1 MEGRNLSN
9 VRQGTLRQSEHSAS
23 SGFNRFPNRP
33 NGSRGRHRASANAG
47 PFASRI
53 ALNRATGL
61 PHRFLTR
68 PPQRFPWHHLAGES
82 CLQELNSSRDGL
94 STADAARLLADSG
107 PNRLELSAG
116 RTALQI
122 LWDQFSN
129 VMLIMLLAVAAV
141 SAGVSLHQQ
150 EFPKDAI
157 AILVIVILNGLL
169 GYLQESKAQQ
179 ALLALRDMAQP
190 LVQVRRDGDWQR
202 ISSELLVPG
211 DLIRLEA
218 GDRVPADARLLD
230 VADLGVREAALTG
243 EAEAVFKRADLLL
256 EADTPVLERQ
266 NCLFQGTELVRGRG
280 LAVVTAT
287 GMATELG
294 QIAELINTAG
304 GESTPLQERLDG
316 LAKVLVGSALALVAV
331 VVLAG
336 WLLGQ
341 SLMDLLEVS
350 LSMAVAI
357 VPEGLPAVITVTL
370 AIGTQRMVRRAAL
383 IRRLPAVEGLGSVT
397 VICSDKTGT
406 LTQNRQVVQELRVGT
421 EAVAVGGQ
429 GYEPSGSLS
438 PSGLMAPA
446 GATAGAAA
454 GTQQLLLQAGVLC
467 SDAELKTQADG
478 SWDVLGD
485 PTEGALVVVAAKAG
499 IDGFALRSRFRRAA
513 EIPFSSERQLMAV
526 WVEDPDG
533 ELQHPLGASA
543 SSSRRLLISKGAPE
557 VIIGLCDRWIDGAGV
572 QPLSA
577 EQRQW
582 WLDQAR
588 ELAASGL
595 RVLAFACAP
604 HHPSP
609 DHELDDQLLL
619 GLMAQLDPARPEVE
633 RAVAICRQAGI
644 RPVMITGDHPLTAR
658 AIGASIGLAPA
669 DGEVVLGREL
679 ERCDDGQLR
688 DVVARCSIYARVPPE
703 QKLRIVK
710 ALQANGHV
718 VAMTGDGV
726 NDAPALKQA
735 HIGVAMGI
743 TGTEVSKEAAD
754 MVLLDDNF
762 ATIVSAVEEGRLVY
776 ANIRRFVK
784 YILGSNVG
792 ELITIA
798 SAPLLGL
805 VGVPLTPLQ
814 ILWMNLVT
822 DGVPALALA
831 LEPGEQGL
839 MQRSPAEPG
848 ESIFARG
855 IGRYIIRIGVVFAV
869 IVIALMLYA
878 ARHEA
883 PWESMVFTTLC
894 LAQMGHAL
902 SARSDLPLV
911 QVAPFSNPWL
921 LMAVVLTS
929 GLQLLLL
936 YVPALSNFFGTT
948 PLSARDLMICVGFSL
963 LFFLYLELEKL
974 ARLWLRRGAAHS

>member
-1 MEGRNLSN
+1 MNPSDVLSCHALAAEACLEQLN
-9 VRQGTLRQSEHSAS
+9 
-23 SGFNRFPNRP
+23 
-33 NGSRGRHRASANAG
+33 AN
-47 PFASRI
+47 
-53 ALNRATGL
+53 
-61 PHRFLTR
+61 
-68 PPQRFPWHHLAGES
+68 
-82 CLQELNSSRDGL
+82 RDGL
-94 STADAARLLADSG
+94 STAETARRLAASG
-107 PNRLELSAG
+107 PNKLELSEG
-116 RTALQI
+116 RSAWQI

-129 VMLIMLLAVAAV
+129 VMLIMLLAVGAISAAL
-141 SAGVSLHQQ
+141 SLHQQ
-150 EFPKDAI
+150 DFPKDAI
-157 AILVIVILNGLL
+157 AILVIVVLNGLL

-190 LVQVRRDGDWQR
+190 LVQVRRDGQWQR
-202 ISSELLVPG
+202 VSSEELVPG

-218 GDRVPADARLLD
+218 GDRVPADARLLEA
-230 VADLGVREAALTG
+230 ADLGVREAALTG
-243 EAEAVFKRADLLL
+243 EAEAVFKKAELVLA
-256 EADTPVLERQ
+256 EGTPVLERQ
-266 NCLFQGTELVRGRG
+266 NCLFQGTEVVRGRG
-280 LAVVTAT
+280 MALVTAT

-316 LAKVLVGSALALVAV
+316 LAKVLVGSALGLVAV
-331 VVLAG
+331 VVVLG
-336 WLLGQ
+336 LLMKQ
-341 SLMDLLEVS
+341 DPLNLLEVS

-421 EAVAVGGQ
+421 ERVSVSGQ
-429 GYEPSGSLS
+429 GYDPSGRMTASAIE
-438 PSGLMAPA
+438 APA
-446 GATAGAAA
+446 GASAGSAAGAR
-454 GTQQLLLQAGVLC
+454 TLLLQAGVLC
-467 SDAELKTQADG
+467 SDAEHKQLADG
-478 SWDVLGD
+478 SWDILGD
-485 PTEGALVVVAAKAG
+485 PTEGALSVVALKAG
-499 IDGFALRSRFRRAA
+499 IDDFELRSHYRRAA

-526 WVEDPDG
+526 WIEDPG
-533 ELQHPLGASA
+533 AELQAPLGSDASGSA
-543 SSSRRLLISKGAPE
+543 RLLISKGAPE
-557 VIIGLCDRWIDGAGV
+557 VVIGLCDRWIDGSGV
-572 QPLSA
+572 VALNE

-588 ELAASGL
+588 ELAGEGL

-604 HHPSP
+604 HHHSP
-609 DHELDDQLLL
+609 DDELNGQVLL
-619 GLMAQLDPARPEVE
+619 GLMAQLDPARPEVAA
-633 RAVAICRQAGI
+633 AVATCRMAGI

-658 AIGASIGLAPA
+658 AIGSAIGLTDAA
-669 DGEVVLGREL
+669 GEVILGREL
-679 ERCDDGQLR
+679 EAMEEPALR
-688 DVVARCSIYARVPPE
+688 EAVARCSVYARVAPE

-710 ALQANGHV
+710 ALQANGQV

-762 ATIVSAVEEGRLVY
+762 ATIVNAVEEGRLVY

-805 VGVPLTPLQ
+805 VGVPLSPLQ

-839 MQRSPAEPG
+839 MEKAPAEPG

-855 IGRYIIRIGVVFAV
+855 IGRYIIRIGIVFAA
-869 IVIALMLYA
+869 IVIGLMLYA
-878 ARHEA
+878 SSHSGDH
-883 PWESMVFTTLC
+883 WKTMVFTTLC

-902 SARSDLPLV
+902 SARSDLPLMR
-911 QVAPFSNPWL
+911 VAPFSNPWL
-921 LMAVVLTS
+921 LWAVVLTT

-936 YVPALSNFFGTT
+936 YVPALSNFFSTSA
-948 PLSARDLMICVGFSL
+948 LSASDLGVCVGFSL
-963 LFFLYLELEKL
+963 LFFLYLELEKIW
-974 ARLWLRRGAAHS
+974 RLWRRQASSDA

>member
-1 MEGRNLSN
+1 MVVS
-9 VRQGTLRQSEHSAS
+9 
-23 SGFNRFPNRP
+23 
-33 NGSRGRHRASANAG
+33 
-47 PFASRI
+47 
-53 ALNRATGL
+53 
-61 PHRFLTR
+61 LTR
-68 PPQRFPWHHLAGES
+68 PIQPAAWHSLPSTE
-82 CLQELNSSRDGL
+82 CLERLGGQSQGF
-94 STADAARLLADSG
+94 STADASRRLADGG
-107 PNRLELSAG
+107 PNRLELAAG
-116 RTALQI
+116 RSNWQI

-141 SAGVSLHQQ
+141 SAGVAYVEQT
-150 EFPKDAI
+150 FPKDAI
-157 AILVIVILNGLL
+157 AIVLIVGLNGLL
-169 GYLQESKAQQ
+169 GYLQESRAQK

-190 LVQVRRDGDWQR
+190 LVQVRRDGRWQQLP
-202 ISSELLVPG
+202 SEELVPG

-218 GDRVPADARLLD
+218 GDRVPADARLLEA
-230 VADLGVREAALTG
+230 VDLGVREAALTG
-243 EAEAVFKRADLLL
+243 EAEAVFKQAELLL
-256 EADTPVLERQ
+256 EPTTPVLERR
-266 NCLFQGTELVRGRG
+266 NCLFQGTDVVRGRG
-280 LAVVTAT
+280 VAVVTAT

-304 GESTPLQERLDG
+304 GESTPLQDRLDG

-331 VVLAG
+331 VVGLG
-336 WLLGQ
+336 LVLGQ
-341 SLMDLLEVS
+341 NPLNLLEVS

-383 IRRLPAVEGLGSVT
+383 IRRLPAVEALGSVT

-406 LTQNRQVVQELRVGT
+406 LTQNRQVVQELRLGT
-421 EAVAVGGQ
+421 QAVAVSGL
-429 GYEPSGSLS
+429 GYEPSGEFTAS
-438 PSGLMAPA
+438 PLTAAAAAAPGVPA
-446 GATAGAAA
+446 GL
-454 GTQQLLLQAGVLC
+454 QDLLLQAGVLC
-467 SDAELKTQADG
+467 SDAELRQAADG
-478 SWDVLGD
+478 SWEVLGD
-485 PTEGALVVVAAKAG
+485 PTEGALAVVAGKAG
-499 IDGFALRSRFRRAA
+499 FDDFELRERHPRRA

-526 WVEDPDG
+526 WGDDPSG
-533 ELQHPLGASA
+533 SLQAPLGAA
-543 SSSRRLLISKGAPE
+543 AQGSSQLLISKGAPE
-557 VIIGLCDRWIDGAGV
+557 VILTGCNRWVDGSGV
-572 QPLSA
+572 VPLA
-577 EQRQW
+577 ADQRQW

-588 ELAASGL
+588 ALAASGL

-609 DHELDDQLLL
+609 DHPLQEQVLL
-619 GLMAQLDPARPEVE
+619 GLMAQLDPARPEVA
-633 RAVAICRQAGI
+633 RAVATCRQAGI

-658 AIGASIGLAPA
+658 AIGADIGLTDAQ
-669 DGEVVLGREL
+669 GEVVLGREL
-679 ERCDDGQLR
+679 EACSDEELR
-688 DVVARCSIYARVPPE
+688 AVVARCSVYARVPPE

-710 ALQANGHV
+710 ALQANGQV

-762 ATIVSAVEEGRLVY
+762 ATIVNAVEEGRLVY

-798 SAPLLGL
+798 AAPLVGL
-805 VGVPLTPLQ
+805 MGVPLTPLQ

-831 LEPGEQGL
+831 LEPAEAGL
-839 MQRSPAEPG
+839 MERDPARPG

-855 IGRYIIRIGVVFAV
+855 IGRYILRVGVVFALV
-869 IVIALMLYA
+869 VIALMVWSYRTGGA
-878 ARHEA
+878 EG
-883 PWESMVFTTLC
+883 PWKTMVFTTLC

-902 SARSDLPLV
+902 SARSDRPLV
-911 QVAPFSNPWL
+911 QVNPFSNPWL
-921 LMAVVLTS
+921 LWAVVLTT

-936 YVPALSNFFGTT
+936 YVPWLARFFGTE
-948 PLSARDLMICVGFSL
+948 PLALSDLGICVGVSL
-963 LFFLYLELEKL
+963 LFMVYLEAEKL
-974 ARLWLRRGAAHS
+974 LRQWWSRQRADAPAARA

>member
-1 MEGRNLSN
+1 
-9 VRQGTLRQSEHSAS
+9 
-23 SGFNRFPNRP
+23 
-33 NGSRGRHRASANAG
+33 
-47 PFASRI
+47 
-53 ALNRATGL
+53 
-61 PHRFLTR
+61 
-68 PPQRFPWHHLAGES
+68 
-82 CLQELNSSRDGL
+82 
-94 STADAARLLADSG
+94 
-107 PNRLELSAG
+107 LELSAG
-116 RTALQI
+116 RSNWEI

-141 SAGVSLHQQ
+141 SAAVSIHQQ

-179 ALLALRDMAQP
+179 ALIALRDMAQP
-190 LVQVRRDGDWQR
+190 LVQVRRDGSWQR

-218 GDRVPADARLLD
+218 GDRVPADARLIE

-243 EAEAVFKRADLLL
+243 EAEAVFKRADLVL
-256 EADTPVLERQ
+256 EESTPVLERQ
-266 NCLFQGTELVRGRG
+266 NCLFQGTEVVRGRG
-280 LAVVTAT
+280 VAVVSAT

-316 LAKVLVGSALALVAV
+316 LAKVLVGSALGLVALVV
-331 VVLAG
+331 VSG
-336 WLLGQ
+336 LLLKQ
-341 SLMDLLEVS
+341 DPLNLLEVS

-421 EAVAVGGQ
+421 VSVAVSGQ
-429 GYEPSGSLS
+429 GYVPTGDFLAS
-438 PSGLMAPA
+438 PLPQPENCTPGASKGLQ
-446 GATAGAAA
+446 T
-454 GTQQLLLQAGVLC
+454 LLLHAGVLC
-467 SDAELKTQADG
+467 SDAELKQESDG
-478 SWDVLGD
+478 SWDILGD
-485 PTEGALVVVAAKAG
+485 PTEGALSVVAQKAD
-499 IDGFALRSRFRRAA
+499 IDDFELRSYFRRDG

-526 WVEDPDG
+526 WIGDPRG
-533 ELQHPLGASA
+533 ELQAPLGSVAAGSD
-543 SSSRRLLISKGAPE
+543 RLLITKGAPE
-557 VIIGLCDRWIDGAGV
+557 VIISHCDRWVDGTGV
-572 QPLSA
+572 IPMGSA
-577 EQRQW
+577 QRQW
-582 WLDQAR
+582 WLEQAQQ
-588 ELAASGL
+588 LAASGL
-595 RVLAFACAP
+595 RVLAFGCAP
-604 HHPSP
+604 HHQSP
-609 DHELDDQLLL
+609 DHELNGQILL
-619 GLMAQLDPARPEVE
+619 GLMAQLDPARPEVAT
-633 RAVAICRQAGI
+633 AVATCRQAGI

-658 AIGASIGLAPA
+658 AIGSAIGLTDAA
-669 DGEVVLGREL
+669 GEVILGREL
-679 ERCDDGQLR
+679 EAMDEPELR
-688 DVVARCSIYARVPPE
+688 EAVARCSVYARVAPE

-710 ALQANGHV
+710 ALQANGQV

-762 ATIVSAVEEGRLVY
+762 ATIVNAVEEGRLVY

-805 VGVPLTPLQ
+805 VGVPLSPLQ

-831 LEPGEQGL
+831 LEPGEEGL
-839 MQRSPAEPG
+839 MEKAPAQPG

-855 IGRYIIRIGVVFAV
+855 IGRYIIRIGIVFAV

-878 ARHEA
+878 ARHDA
-883 PWESMVFTTLC
+883 PWATMVFTTLC

-902 SARSDLPLV
+902 SARSDLPLI

-921 LMAVVLTS
+921 LWAVVLTS

-936 YVPALSNFFGTT
+936 YVPVLAKFFGTR
-948 PLSARDLMICVGFSL
+948 PLSGHDLLMCVGFSL
-963 LFFLYLELEKL
+963 IFFLYLELEKIW
-974 ARLWLRRGAAHS
+974 RLWRRGASSNAP

>member
-1 MEGRNLSN
+1 MNRSDALSCHALAPAACLEQLN
-9 VRQGTLRQSEHSAS
+9 AS
-23 SGFNRFPNRP
+23 P
-33 NGSRGRHRASANAG
+33 
-47 PFASRI
+47 
-53 ALNRATGL
+53 
-61 PHRFLTR
+61 
-68 PPQRFPWHHLAGES
+68 
-82 CLQELNSSRDGL
+82 DGL
-94 STADAARLLADSG
+94 STAETARRLADCG
-107 PNRLELSAG
+107 PNKLELSEG
-116 RTALQI
+116 RSTWEI

-141 SAGVSLHQQ
+141 SAAVSLHQK

-157 AILVIVILNGLL
+157 AILVIVVLNGLL

-190 LVQVRRDGDWQR
+190 MVQVRRDGQWQR
-202 ISSELLVPG
+202 VGSEELVPG

-218 GDRVPADARLLD
+218 GDRVPADARLLEA
-230 VADLGVREAALTG
+230 ADLGVREAALTG
-243 EAEAVFKRADLLL
+243 EAEAVFKKADLVL
-256 EADTPVLERQ
+256 EPSTPVLERQ
-266 NCLFQGTELVRGRG
+266 NCLFQGTEVVRGRG
-280 LAVVTAT
+280 VALVSAT
-287 GMATELG
+287 GMGTELG

-316 LAKVLVGSALALVAV
+316 LAKVLVTIALGLVAV
-331 VVLAG
+331 VVALG
-336 WLLGQ
+336 LLLKQ
-341 SLMDLLEVS
+341 DPLNLLEVS

-421 EAVAVGGQ
+421 ERVSVSGQ
-429 GYEPSGSLS
+429 GYDPSGSLS
-438 PSGLMAPA
+438 ASAIEAPA
-446 GATAGAAA
+446 GASAGSAAGAQ
-454 GTQQLLLQAGVLC
+454 TLLLQAGVLC
-467 SDAELKTQADG
+467 SDAEHKQLADG
-478 SWDVLGD
+478 SWDILGD
-485 PTEGALVVVAAKAG
+485 PTEGALSVVALKAG
-499 IDGFALRSRFRRAA
+499 IDDFELRSHYPRAA

-526 WVEDPDG
+526 WIEDPRA
-533 ELQHPLGASA
+533 ELQGPLGSSA
-543 SSSRRLLISKGAPE
+543 SGSARLLISKGAPE
-557 VIIGLCDRWIDGAGV
+557 VIIGLCDRWIDGSGV
-572 QPLSA
+572 VALTEDQK
-577 EQRQW
+577 QW
-582 WLDQAR
+582 WLNQAR

-604 HHPSP
+604 HHHSP
-609 DHELDDQLLL
+609 EDELEGQVLL
-619 GLMAQLDPARPEVE
+619 GLMAQLDPARPEVAT
-633 RAVAICRQAGI
+633 AVATCREAGI

-658 AIGASIGLAPA
+658 AIGTAIGLTDAN
-669 DGEVVLGREL
+669 GEVILGREL
-679 ERCDDGQLR
+679 EAMDDPALR
-688 DVVARCSIYARVPPE
+688 EAVARCNVYARVAPE

-710 ALQANGHV
+710 ALQANGQV

-762 ATIVSAVEEGRLVY
+762 ATIVNAVEEGRLVY

-805 VGVPLTPLQ
+805 VGVPLSPLQ

-831 LEPGEQGL
+831 LEPGEEGL
-839 MQRSPAEPG
+839 MQKAPAEPG

-855 IGRYIIRIGVVFAV
+855 IGRYIIRIGIVFAV
-869 IVIALMLYA
+869 IVIGLMLYA
-878 ARHEA
+878 SGHSGDS
-883 PWESMVFTTLC
+883 WKTMVFTTLC

-921 LMAVVLTS
+921 LWAVVLTT
-929 GLQLLLL
+929 GLQMLLL
-936 YVPALSNFFGTT
+936 YVPALSTFFGTT
-948 PLSARDLMICVGFSL
+948 PLTASDLAVCVGFSL
-963 LFFLYLELEKL
+963 VFFLYLELEKIW
-974 ARLWLRRGAAHS
+974 RQWRRQASTHA

>member
-1 MEGRNLSN
+1 MTISVPAPQAAESGLGRPGVTAWHGLSVAECQHRLGVGPEGLD
-9 VRQGTLRQSEHSAS
+9 TAE
-23 SGFNRFPNRP
+23 
-33 NGSRGRHRASANAG
+33 
-47 PFASRI
+47 
-53 ALNRATGL
+53 
-61 PHRFLTR
+61 
-68 PPQRFPWHHLAGES
+68 
-82 CLQELNSSRDGL
+82 SSR
-94 STADAARLLADSG
+94 RLAERG

-116 RTALQI
+116 RSTWEI
-122 LWDQFSN
+122 LRDQFSN

-141 SAGVSLHQQ
+141 SAAVSIHQQ

-157 AILVIVILNGLL
+157 AILVIVVLNGLL

-190 LVQVRRDGDWQR
+190 LVQVRRDGSWER

-218 GDRVPADARLLD
+218 GDRVPADARLLEH
-230 VADLGVREAALTG
+230 ADLGVREAALTG
-243 EAEAVFKRADLLL
+243 EAEAVFKKSDLVL
-256 EADTPVLERQ
+256 EDATPVLERK
-266 NCLFQGTELVRGRG
+266 NCLFQGTEVVRGRG
-280 LAVVTAT
+280 VALVTAT

-316 LAKVLVGSALALVAV
+316 LANVLVVSALALVAV
-331 VVLAG
+331 VVALG
-336 WLLGQ
+336 LLLGQ
-341 SLMDLLEVS
+341 EPLNLLEVA

-421 EAVAVGGQ
+421 ERLAVTGQ
-429 GYEPSGSLS
+429 GYDPAGTITASPLESPPGARPGSLE
-438 PSGLMAPA
+438 
-446 GATAGAAA
+446 GAST
-454 GTQQLLLQAGVLC
+454 LLLQAGVLC
-467 SDAELKTQADG
+467 SDAEHRQLADG
-478 SWDVLGD
+478 SWEILGD
-485 PTEGALVVVAAKAG
+485 PTEGALSVVALKAG
-499 IDGFALRSRFRRAA
+499 IDDFELRSHFRRAA

-526 WVEDPDG
+526 WIEDPDHA
-533 ELQHPLGASA
+533 LQAPLGSSA
-543 SSSRRLLISKGAPE
+543 SGSPSLLISKGAPE
-557 VIIGLCDRWIDGAGV
+557 VIIGLCDRWIDGQGV
-572 QPLSA
+572 VEMGGPQ
-577 EQRQW
+577 QQW
-582 WLDQAR
+582 WLEQAR
-588 ELAASGL
+588 QLAASGL

-604 HHPSP
+604 HHSSP
-609 DHELDDQLLL
+609 DEALEGQVLL
-619 GLMAQLDPARPEVE
+619 GLMAQLDPARPEVAK
-633 RAVAICRQAGI
+633 AVATCRQAGI

-658 AIGASIGLAPA
+658 AIGSAIGLT
-669 DGEVVLGREL
+669 DEQGEVILGREL
-679 ERCDDGQLR
+679 EAMEEPALKEA
-688 DVVARCSIYARVPPE
+688 VARCNVYARVAPE

-710 ALQANGHV
+710 ALQSNGQV

-805 VGVPLTPLQ
+805 TGVPLTPLQ

-831 LEPGEQGL
+831 LEPGEAGL
-839 MQRSPAEPG
+839 MDRPPAEPG

-855 IGRYIIRIGVVFAV
+855 IGSYILRIGVVFAL

-878 ARHEA
+878 SVHSRDH
-883 PWESMVFTTLC
+883 WKTMVFTTLC

-902 SARSDLPLV
+902 SARSDLPLI
-911 QVAPFSNPWL
+911 QVPPFSNPWL
-921 LMAVVLTS
+921 LWAVVLTS
-929 GLQLLLL
+929 GLQMVLL
-936 YVPALSNFFGTT
+936 YVPALARFFGTQ
-948 PLSARDLMICVGFSL
+948 PLSGHELLICVAFSL
-963 LFFLYLELEKL
+963 LLFLYLELEKVWRQWRR
-974 ARLWLRRGAAHS
+974 RLHADA